1 MGQVAGA
8 AIGAA
13 SDVAV
18 AGMQTSASIVNTNN
32 TNKTNLDIAQQ
43 TNQANKDV
51 AQMANEHNEAML
63 NKQIQQEWDMWNADN
78 T

>member
-32 TNKTNLDIAQQ
+32 TNKANLQITDRTNA
-43 TNQANKDV
+43 ANK
-51 AQMANEHNEAML
+51 
-63 NKQIQQEWDMWNADN
+63 
-78 T
+78 